1 MAHLPPPHSL
11 NKDNSNDNNKGA
23 SSSLLSARQRLKQQR
38 ELEERRR
45 FGLAPLA
52 VDAEAS
58 ALANQTIEISP
69 NVPHTLSQAPWFY
82 EVNGPTLTHQRLD
95 PSKAT
100 VTNIID
106 DKVDRVVVLGKATR
120 YVAGACQNCGSKTHK
135 TKECFQVKKKV
146 GSKYTGQVTGVDIQL
161 ETTEKTYSQKRDRFV
176 GDVGVDMLKQDVS
189 EDSGN
194 LESSDSRASKNSLAM
209 EDENESAKKKSKV
222 EVFTAA
228 AAQHGGVEIKALPK
242 YLQNLDAME
251 SGEVFFDPKTGSM
264 RGNPNA
270 LPSSDHLTT
279 EQGEGTE
286 EVPTDISTRFQGD
299 LARYRSGDYHLYLE
313 HQHRFLTGAT
323 TSFVD
328 FELDKAIGSL
338 RNAQKRSQDD
348 DEFISEKN
356 EVDETE
362 NGSGGNRL
370 IEKAADVEEV
380 SPDLLAAAAMAMGVP
395 LPPAPSPPSSSSSSS
410 EVKGQ
415 RNLTS
420 LVERLYKVKGASDTS

>member
-1 MAHLPPPHSL
+1 MAHLPPPNSL
-11 NKDNSNDNNKGA
+11 HNNDNNKGA

-58 ALANQTIEISP
+58 AQANQTVEISP

-100 VTNIID
+100 ATNVIEDKID
-106 DKVDRVVVLGKATR
+106 KVVVLGKASR

-135 TKECFQVKKKV
+135 TKECFQAKKKV
-146 GSKYTGQVTGVDIQL
+146 GAKYTGQVTGVDIKL
-161 ETTEKTYSQKRDRFV
+161 ETTEKTYAQKRDRFV
-176 GDVGVDMLKQDVS
+176 GDVGVDLLKQHAPDEDGSLDPLSSTTTSKSCLSTEEES
-189 EDSGN
+189 EST
-194 LESSDSRASKNSLAM
+194 R
-209 EDENESAKKKSKV
+209 KKAKV

-270 LPSSDHLTT
+270 LPSSDHVPS
-279 EQGEGTE
+279 EGTTAE
-286 EVPTDISTRFQGD
+286 LGTDVGTRFQGD

-338 RNAQKRSQDD
+338 KSAQQRDQNDDD
-348 DEFISEKN
+348 DEFICEKN
-356 EVDETE
+356 VETKQAK
-362 NGSGGNRL
+362 GSSSALAAGKA
-370 IEKAADVEEV
+370 IEEDV
-380 SPDLLAAAAMAMGVP
+380 SPDTLAAAAMALGVP
-395 LPPAPSPPSSSSSSS
+395 LPPSPPPQNTTSTT
-410 EVKGQ
+410 EGNPPT
-415 RNLTS
+415 RNLAS
-420 LVERLYKVKGASDTS
+420 LVERLYKVKSSS